1 MLDRNLYVR
10 YGRAAEIDF
19 KIGSIRKAIK
29 HGNPNKR
36 YMLITTE
43 NEKEYFVNLIE
54 ARWLVLQSPDK
65 YRPVT
70 QEDVDAEISTRGHRI
85 KGGKWAEVIK
95 ESENAFV
102 ISFRDQV
109 YTLIKQKVADDN
121 CMDTMDFR
129 SEDDTQ
135 ANTEITEP
143 QHQPNQEEQLIH

>member
-10 YGRAAEIDF
+10 YGRAADLDS
-19 KIGSIRKAIK
+19 KIGSIRKSLK
-29 HGNPNKR
+29 HVNPKKR

-43 NEKEYFVNLIE
+43 NEKDYFVNLIE

-70 QEDVDAEISTRGHRI
+70 QEDVDAEIPTIGRRI
-85 KGGKWAEVIK
+85 KGGKWAEVVK

-109 YTLIKQKVADDN
+109 YTLIKHKAAEDN
-121 CMDTMDFR
+121 GVGVVDIR

-135 ANTEITEP
+135 TNTEITEP
-143 QHQPNQEEQLIH
+143 QLQPTQEEQLIH